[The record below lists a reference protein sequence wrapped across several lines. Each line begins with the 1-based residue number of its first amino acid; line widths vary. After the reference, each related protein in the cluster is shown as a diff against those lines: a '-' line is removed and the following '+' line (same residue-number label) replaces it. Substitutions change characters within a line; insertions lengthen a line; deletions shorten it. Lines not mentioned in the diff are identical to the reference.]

1 MTAFVMSGLS
11 NAITQIITKRYK
23 FKESFWYGVQCCPPY
38 AHFVYK
44 LIDRLFGE
52 GPENS
57 VRFSAK
63 NFNRHFKRSMRFMIT
78 AHVFIGSCGF
88 VKKKRFQMYKV
99 LFDQLCWK
107 PVITMYYFIMNGFLN
122 GGTVA
127 AVAGNIRAEF
137 LAAMIDT
144 WRVWPIVSY
153 CNQRFVPVHFR
164 SFVLDIVAFFF
175 DMMMSIRVAVDK

>member
-1 MTAFVMSGLS
+1 MFTFWFVSYAFSFFFKTNHCQSRYGKALREKPLRTKAMTAFVMSGLS

-63 NFNRHFKRSMRFMIT
+63 NFNRHFKRSMRFIIT

-88 VKKKRFQMYKV
+88 VKKK
-99 LFDQLCWK
+99 L
-107 PVITMYYFIMNGFLN
+107 
-122 GGTVA
+122 
-127 AVAGNIRAEF
+127 
-137 LAAMIDT
+137 
-144 WRVWPIVSY
+144 
-153 CNQRFVPVHFR
+153 
-164 SFVLDIVAFFF
+164 
-175 DMMMSIRVAVDK
+175 

>member
-1 MTAFVMSGLS
+1 
-11 NAITQIITKRYK
+11 
-23 FKESFWYGVQCCPPY
+23 
-38 AHFVYK
+38 
-44 LIDRLFGE
+44 
-52 GPENS
+52 
-57 VRFSAK
+57 
-63 NFNRHFKRSMRFMIT
+63 MIT
-78 AHVFIGSCGF
+78 AHVIIGSCGF
-88 VKKKRFQMYKV
+88 VKKTFQMYKV

-164 SFVLDIVAFFF
+164 SFVLDIVAFF
-175 DMMMSIRVAVDK
+175 ST